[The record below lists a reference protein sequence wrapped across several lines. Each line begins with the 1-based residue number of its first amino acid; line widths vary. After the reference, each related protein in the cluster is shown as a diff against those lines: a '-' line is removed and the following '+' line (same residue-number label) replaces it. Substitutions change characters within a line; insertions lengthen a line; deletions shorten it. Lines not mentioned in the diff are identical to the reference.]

1 LTEEFTMTQA
11 TKRRF
16 FQLTAAL
23 AAAPALATSL
33 AARGAAPAATPR
45 AVGTI
50 RLKDRTE
57 LFVKDWGHG
66 RPVVLTHA
74 WPLSSDCW
82 DQIAIALVDAGY
94 RVIAYDRRGF
104 GRSSQPDGGYTYD
117 QFADDLAEVL
127 AAAGAR
133 DAALVGF
140 SMGGGEIV
148 RYMSRHRGRR
158 VKQVGLVATVVPG
171 LAKGPNNPQGV
182 DPAFFDTLKDGLR
195 KDRLG
200 FFTGLLRDV
209 FYDVQASARSTVPVS
224 QAVVDWSLQMG
235 MQAGLRALIGS
246 VDAFGKEDFE
256 PDLAAVNVP
265 TLILHGDADKPT
277 PLELTGRRA
286 AKGIAQST
294 LIEYAGATHGLL
306 VTERERVTRDLLAF
320 LAA

>member
-1 LTEEFTMTQA
+1 MNNF
-11 TKRRF
+11 TKRDF
-16 FQLTAAL
+16 FGLTAAL
-23 AAAPALATSL
+23 AAAPLLAR
-33 AARGAAPAATPR
+33 AERAGAPTRR
-45 AVGTI
+45 ANGTLK
-50 RLKDRTE
+50 LKDQTE
-57 LFVKDWGHG
+57 LFVKDWGQG

-104 GRSSQPDGGYTYD
+104 GRSSQPDGGYTYN

-127 AAAGAR
+127 QATGAR
-133 DAALVGF
+133 DAALIGF

-148 RYMSRHRGRR
+148 RYMSRHRGRH

-171 LAKGPNNPQGV
+171 LAKGPDNPNGV

-195 KDRLG
+195 RDRLG
-200 FFTGLLRDV
+200 LFSGLLRDV
-209 FYDVQASARSTVPVS
+209 FYDVQTSARSTLPVS
-224 QAVVDWSLQMG
+224 QAVVDWSVQMG

-246 VDAFGKEDFE
+246 VDAFGKEDFV

-265 TLILHGDADKPT
+265 TLILHGDADKPV

-286 AKGIAQST
+286 AKGIAQSK

-306 VTERERVTRDLLAF
+306 VTERERVTRDLLTF
-320 LAA
+320 LQA

>member
-1 LTEEFTMTQA
+1 MNNF
-11 TKRRF
+11 TKRDF
-16 FQLTAAL
+16 FGLTAAL
-23 AAAPALATSL
+23 AAAPLLAR
-33 AARGAAPAATPR
+33 AERAGAPTRR
-45 AVGTI
+45 ANGTLK
-50 RLKDRTE
+50 LKDQTE
-57 LFVKDWGHG
+57 LFVKDWGQG

-104 GRSSQPDGGYTYD
+104 GRSSQPDGGYTYN

-127 AAAGAR
+127 QATGAR
-133 DAALVGF
+133 DAALIGF

-148 RYMSRHRGRR
+148 RYMSRHRGRH

-171 LAKGPNNPQGV
+171 LAKGPDNPNGV

-195 KDRLG
+195 RDRLG
-200 FFTGLLRDV
+200 LFSGLLRDV
-209 FYDVQASARSTVPVS
+209 FYDVQASARSTLPVS
-224 QAVVDWSLQMG
+224 QAVVDWSVQMG

-246 VDAFGKEDFE
+246 VDAFGKEDFV

-265 TLILHGDADKPT
+265 TLILHGDADKPV

-286 AKGIAQST
+286 AKGIAQSK

-306 VTERERVTRDLLAF
+306 VTERERVTRDLLTF
-320 LAA
+320 LQA

>member
-1 LTEEFTMTQA
+1 M
-11 TKRRF
+11 
-16 FQLTAAL
+16 
-23 AAAPALATSL
+23 
-33 AARGAAPAATPR
+33 
-45 AVGTI
+45 
-50 RLKDRTE
+50 
-57 LFVKDWGHG
+57 
-66 RPVVLTHA
+66 VLTHA

-104 GRSSQPDGGYTYD
+104 GRSSQPDGGYTYN

-127 AAAGAR
+127 QATGAR
-133 DAALVGF
+133 DAALIGF

-148 RYMSRHRGRR
+148 RYMSRHRGRH

-171 LAKGPNNPQGV
+171 LAKGPNNPNGV
-182 DPAFFDTLKDGLR
+182 DPAFFDGLKDGLR

-200 FFTGLLRDV
+200 FFSGLLRDV
-209 FYDVQASARSTVPVS
+209 FYDVQTSAKSTLPVS

-246 VDAFGKEDFE
+246 VDAFGKEDFV

-265 TLILHGDADKPT
+265 TLILHGDADKPV

-286 AKGIAQST
+286 AKGIAQSK

>member
-1 LTEEFTMTQA
+1 MKDS
-11 TKRRF
+11 TKRNF
-16 FQLTAAL
+16 LAVTAL
-23 AAAPALATSL
+23 AALPAMAQG
-33 AARGAAPAATPR
+33 ARSNAAPSRRAA
-45 AVGTI
+45 GTI
-50 RLKDRTE
+50 RLKDHTE
-57 LFVKDWGHG
+57 LFVKDWGRG

-82 DQIAIALVDAGY
+82 DQIAIALVDAGH

-104 GRSSQPDGGYTYD
+104 GRSSQPDGGYTYN

-127 AAAGAR
+127 RATGAR
-133 DAALVGF
+133 DATLIGF

-148 RYMSRHRGRR
+148 RYMSRHDGKH
-158 VKQVGLVATVVPG
+158 VSQIGLVATVVPG
-171 LAKGPNNPQGV
+171 LAKGPNNPGGV

-195 KDRLG
+195 RDRLG
-200 FFTGLLRDV
+200 LFSGLLRDV
-209 FYDVQASARSTVPVS
+209 FYDVQTSAKSTVPVS
-224 QAVVDWSLQMG
+224 QPVLDWSLQMA

-246 VDAFGKEDFE
+246 VDAFGKEDFV

-265 TLILHGDADKPT
+265 TLILHGDADKPV

-286 AKGIAQST
+286 AENIRQSK